1 MRRLLAFF
9 AVAASLYAAQPAFT
23 QRFDHNQPS
32 LGGYNTV
39 TRIDYMNP
47 VCNTKV
53 LNADGSPIDTSTLV
67 AGKPYCPITTQTA
80 D

>member
-9 AVAASLYAAQPAFT
+9 AVAAAFCAAQPTYA
-23 QRFDHNQPS
+23 QRFEHNGLS
-32 LGGYNTV
+32 LASYSAM

-47 VCNTKV
+47 VCQMRV

-67 AGKPYCPITTQTA
+67 ASKPYCPIPNQTA